1 MAVDGITVIDVCREM
16 KVEPLPKLT
25 WPVGARVRDL
35 YEYMY
40 GNPPT
45 KKLRTKTIGKGSHCF
60 AVYPH
65 HMWDAIAS
73 IVRMHHTETQRQG
86 ELPF

>member
-1 MAVDGITVIDVCREM
+1 MAIDGITVIDVCRDL
-16 KVEPLPKLT
+16 KVEPLPRLT

-35 YEYMY
+35 YEYIY
-40 GNPPT
+40 GRPPM

-60 AVYPH
+60 AIYPH

-73 IVRMHHTETQRQG
+73 IVRMHEVEAAAQG